1 MKKILILTKPK
12 TKYIDTLKNEIRK
25 RKRKKSLMDAVQ
37 NSLETASK
45 LTNNAT
51 ISEFIGKFVRE
62 TLHTL

>member
-1 MKKILILTKPK
+1 MKKILIFTKLK
-12 TKYIDTLKNEIRK
+12 TKYIDTLKNQI

-45 LTNNAT
+45 FTNNAT
-51 ISEFIGKFVRE
+51 IYEFVGKFVRE